1 VHVRRGFSVPV
12 LVLQA
17 RGSSLIDLHLAIFNS
32 LSGGAALCMIKSGS
46 NTSTL
51 QLGTLEKAAKILNLY
66 DKSAEALTFS
76 EIVAKTGL
84 EKGSVQRLLFSLQN
98 LGLLRR
104 HQKTKRYSLSTRFI
118 SFAVSFCQA
127 DPLMVQASRHLEA
140 LARQTTA
147 AISVAVMDGIHVFY
161 MNRVP
166 DLVTHEFALL
176 PVRRFAYCTAAGRA
190 MMSCLSGADVKRILR
205 RSPMLRFTSS
215 TIIDPAKILRIVSTA
230 REEGIA
236 WQDGEVIEGEI
247 SIAAP
252 ILGDGGVPV
261 AAVALSID
269 KTELDLKTALRR
281 LTAPV
286 QTAARNLS
294 NPALSASPVA
304 AAF

>member
-1 VHVRRGFSVPV
+1 MVRAG
-12 LVLQA
+12 
-17 RGSSLIDLHLAIFNS
+17 NS
-32 LSGGAALCMIKSGS
+32 
-46 NTSTL
+46 TSAL

-66 DKSAEALTFS
+66 DESAEAFTFS

-84 EKGSVQRLLFSLQN
+84 EKGSVQRLLFSLQH

-104 HQKTKRYSLSTRFI
+104 HQKTKRYSLSTKFI

-127 DPLMVQASRHLEA
+127 DPLMNQAPRQLEA

-147 AISVAVMDGIHVFY
+147 AVSVAVMDGIHVFY

-166 DLVTHEFALL
+166 DLLTHDYALL

-190 MMSCLSGADVKRILR
+190 MMSCLSDADVKRILQ
-205 RSPMLRFTSS
+205 RSPMLRFTSR
-215 TIIDPAKILRIVSTA
+215 TIINPVRIRRIVSAA

-236 WQDGEVIEGEI
+236 WQDGEVIEGEFA
-247 SIAAP
+247 IAAP

-269 KTELDLKTALRR
+269 RAELDIKTALRR
-281 LTAPV
+281 FTAPI

-294 NPALSASPVA
+294 NPALSASPMA
-304 AAF
+304 AIL

>member
-1 VHVRRGFSVPV
+1 MRKAG
-12 LVLQA
+12 
-17 RGSSLIDLHLAIFNS
+17 NS
-32 LSGGAALCMIKSGS
+32 
-46 NTSTL
+46 TSAL

-66 DKSAEALTFS
+66 DESAEAFTFS
-76 EIVAKTGL
+76 EIVARTGL

-104 HQKTKRYSLSTRFI
+104 HQKTKRYSLSTKFI

-127 DPLMVQASRHLEA
+127 DPLMMQAPRHLEA

-161 MNRVP
+161 MNRIP
-166 DLVTHEFALL
+166 DLVTHDFAIL
-176 PVRRFAYCTAAGRA
+176 PVRRLAYCTAAGRA
-190 MMSCLSGADVKRILR
+190 MMSCLPEADVRRILR
-205 RSPMLRFTSS
+205 RSPMLRFTSR
-215 TIIDPAKILRIVSTA
+215 TIIDPVAILRSVRTA
-230 REEGIA
+230 QEEGIA
-236 WQDGEVIEGEI
+236 WQDGEVIENEI
-247 SIAAP
+247 GIAAP

-269 KTELDLKTALRR
+269 KAEFDLKTALRR

-294 NPALSASPVA
+294 NPALSASPMSA
-304 AAF
+304 AL